1 MRPYIRQSDYARDIS
16 SHARLQ
22 NHQDSHQESHQVK
35 GFNLINLMH
44 DITSTLHRA
53 DSCYCGV
60 ARGVYR
66 ERQPPLTII

>member
-16 SHARLQ
+16 SHARQ
-22 NHQDSHQESHQVK
+22 HSHQESHQVK
-35 GFNLINLMH
+35 GFNLINLMY

>member
-1 MRPYIRQSDYARDIS
+1 MRPYIRQSDYARGIS
-16 SHARLQ
+16 SHAQL
-22 NHQDSHQESHQVK
+22 HSHQENHQVK

-44 DITSTLHRA
+44 DITSTLRRA

>member
-1 MRPYIRQSDYARDIS
+1 MRPYIRQSDHARGIL
-16 SHARLQ
+16 SHARKE
-22 NHQDSHQESHQVK
+22 NHQVK
-35 GFNLINLMH
+35 GFNLINLMY

>member
-1 MRPYIRQSDYARDIS
+1 
-16 SHARLQ
+16 
-22 NHQDSHQESHQVK
+22 
-35 GFNLINLMH
+35 LMH
-44 DITSTLHRA
+44 GITSTLHRA

>member
-1 MRPYIRQSDYARDIS
+1 
-16 SHARLQ
+16 
-22 NHQDSHQESHQVK
+22 
-35 GFNLINLMH
+35 MH

>member
-22 NHQDSHQESHQVK
+22 NHQESHQVK
-35 GFNLINLMH
+35 GFNLINLMY